1 MKTRLPSA
9 VLLLSLPLLAAC
21 AATSPA
27 APTTRTQTPVD
38 TTRKTSATTPTGPV
52 ENVAK
57 YRPVFAAP
65 AAGTAA
71 SPTATPKPAV
81 VVAPVG
87 RATAPVPTSHV
98 TAQVEQRLRD
108 QAFTNQNVKYVSGFR
123 VRAYLGLERDQVMN
137 IRRQII
143 GRYPDETDYITF
155 KQPVYR
161 LYVGDYVNKLDA
173 ARGLARVRQF
183 APRAELEPM
192 QVLLNKTP

>member
-1 MKTRLPSA
+1 MHLHLRNA

-21 AATSPA
+21 AATAPA
-27 APTTRTQTPVD
+27 APTTRAQAPVD
-38 TTRKTSATTPTGPV
+38 TTRKPVSTAPV
-52 ENVAK
+52 ENVTK

-65 AAGTAA
+65 AAESAA
-71 SPTATPKPAV
+71 SPAPKPASPA
-81 VVAPVG
+81 APMG
-87 RATAPVPTSHV
+87 KTSAPAPTNHV
-98 TAQVEQRLRD
+98 TARVEQRLRD

-143 GRYPDETDYITF
+143 SRYPDETDYITF

-173 ARGLARVRQF
+173 ARGLARIRQF
-183 APRAELEPM
+183 VPRAELESM